1 MLLRRITKHVR
12 DQNWFAVG
20 LDFFIVVLGVFIGL
34 QVANWNE
41 ARSDRVAE
49 RVILERLETEF
60 QYQKTE
66 LEFLVDRL
74 ELFRESAKQVTMA
87 IKSET
92 PPGNREQFAKWLFET
107 TNLGRPPARSAT
119 YVQLLS
125 SGKFDLLSNAALR
138 DLLVRYDQ
146 NIERNGFLFDQTLAL
161 LLTTDDYYAATNS
174 NFAETDNTPDA
185 STEIIDFDFE
195 SLKSS
200 EGKVEW
206 IYYMHSNNLSATN
219 AQLALANEIIKELE
233 AAP

>member
-1 MLLRRITKHVR
+1 MIFRRIKSHIEKE
-12 DQNWFAVG
+12 NWFAVFV
-20 LDFFIVVLGVFIGL
+20 DFFIVVVGVFIGL

-41 ARSDRVAE
+41 ARADRVAE
-49 RVILERLETEF
+49 RVILERLASEF
-60 QYQKTE
+60 EYQKTE
-66 LEFLVDRL
+66 LEFLTERL

-92 PPGNREQFAKWLFET
+92 PPENREQFAKWLFET

-125 SGKFDLLSNAALR
+125 SGDFDLLSNAALR
-138 DLLVRYDQ
+138 DLLVKYDQ
-146 NIERNGFLFDQTLAL
+146 NIERNGFLFNQTLAL

-174 NFAETDNTPDA
+174 NFAEIDNMPDA
-185 STEIIDFDFE
+185 STEIIDYDFE

-206 IYYMHSNNLSATN
+206 LYYMHSNNLAATN
-219 AQLALANEIIKELE
+219 AQLTLANEIIKELE